1 MAYGKQ
7 EIFDSMT
14 FVESHYRTI
23 AKTITVRVCFTLSHI
38 VNGWIVTGS
47 WMTGVTIASFA
58 VVINMLLFWGHERT
72 WNRAQ
77 WNRKPK
83 DDMFFVDGH
92 PRTISKSVTWRILI
106 TMNNFLIPFLTTGS
120 WTAALAF
127 LTIATILNV
136 GVYYTHERVWNRI
149 RWGKLSPLIITV
161 P

>member
-1 MAYGKQ
+1 MSYN
-7 EIFDSMT
+7 
-14 FVESHYRTI
+14 ESHIRSI
-23 AKTITVRVCFTLSHI
+23 AKTLTVRVCFTLSHI
-38 VNGWIVTGS
+38 LNGWIVTGS
-47 WMTGVTIASFA
+47 WMTGVTIASIA
-58 VVINMLLFWGHERT
+58 VVINMILFWGHERT
-72 WNRAQ
+72 WNWVQ

-136 GVYYTHERVWNRI
+136 GVYYAHERVWNRI
-149 RWGKLSPLIITV
+149 RWGKLSQLIITV